1 MKSIIQKL
9 RKIRYGFLSNMNIVT
24 GKPQVRQ
31 PVLFLGKGN
40 IVLGENVRFG
50 YAKSPAFFSGYSH
63 IEARTPE
70 TTVNIG
76 KGTRLNNSCT
86 IIAEGANIDIGKD
99 CLIGQEVNIDIG
111 KDCLIG
117 QEVNIFSSDFHGLRD
132 RSKPSK
138 APVTIGDN
146 VFIGTRSMIL
156 KGVTIGSNSTIA
168 AGAVVT
174 KDVPQDTVAAGN
186 PAKVIKELK

>member
-99 CLIGQEVNIDIG
+99 CLIGQEVNI
-111 KDCLIG
+111 
-117 QEVNIFSSDFHGLRD
+117 FSSDFHGLRD